1 MDKTKSSEALRT
13 LLESYAS
20 LNYPPTS
27 IEYLNIPPTPLAFHQ
42 IVSRNRPVIIRNAMA
57 DWPAYTTNKWTPEY
71 LSSTMGDMEV
81 IVAETPKGN
90 ADSIVT
96 HEGTRYFVKPHT
108 TSYPLTTFLSLLKS
122 TTTDPNPSTVLYAQS
137 QDSNLTSEYFP
148 ISQDIPPT
156 IPWASI
162 ALSQRLPD
170 ATNIWIGNHHSV
182 SSLHKDPYQN
192 LYGVLLGTK
201 IFYLVS
207 PLGVAGVKEEK
218 VRSATYV
225 MNREGFDIIPDS
237 VSSSNNSDKEGE
249 EEEEEGGEEGE
260 GMITWPS
267 ISLDDYFSLPESE
280 RSTPVEDVS
289 DTDPWKW
296 TKLSAPIRV
305 EVKAGEMLYLPA
317 LWYHQVAQT
326 VDEDEGVCVAV
337 NYWYDMDFSG
347 PFVSMVNYV
356 RDMTEVVINS

>member
-1 MDKTKSSEALRT
+1 MDKGKASKALRA

-20 LNYPPTS
+20 LNHPPTY
-27 IEYLNIPPTPLAFHQ
+27 IEYLDDPPTPLEFHQ
-42 IVSRNRPVIIRNAMA
+42 IVSRNRPVIIRNAMN
-57 DWPAYTTNKWTPEY
+57 DWPAYTTNKWTPGY
-71 LSSTMGDMEV
+71 LSSKMGEMEV
-81 IVAETPKGN
+81 MVAETPKGN
-90 ADSIVT
+90 ADSIVL
-96 HEGTRYFVKPHT
+96 HEGTKYFVQPHT
-108 TSYPLTTFLSLLKS
+108 ASHPFSTFLTTLKS
-122 TTTDPNPSTVLYAQS
+122 STSNPSPSTVLYAQS
-137 QDSNLTSEYFP
+137 QDSNLTSEYLP
-148 ISQDIPPT
+148 LSEDIPET

-162 ALSQRLPD
+162 SFSQPFPD

-192 LYGVLLGTK
+192 LYGVILGTK
-201 IFYLVS
+201 VFYLVS
-207 PLGVAGVKEEK
+207 PLGVVGVKERK

-225 MNREGFDIIPDS
+225 KTGEGFDIVPDP
-237 VSSSNNSDKEGE
+237 VSSSSINKEGE
-249 EEEEEGGEEGE
+249 GEEGEE

-267 ISLDDYFSLPESE
+267 ISLDEYFSLPESE
-280 RSTPVEDVS
+280 RSIPVEDVP

-296 TKLSAPIRV
+296 TKLSTPIKV

-326 VDEDEGVCVAV
+326 VDEVEEVCVAV

-356 RDMTEVVINS
+356 RDMTELTMSS